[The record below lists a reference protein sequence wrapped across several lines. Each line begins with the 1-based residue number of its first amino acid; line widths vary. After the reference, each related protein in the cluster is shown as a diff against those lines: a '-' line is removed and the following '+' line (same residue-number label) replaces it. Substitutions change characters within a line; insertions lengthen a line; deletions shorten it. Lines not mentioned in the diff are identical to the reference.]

1 MSLALQVGDRKQV
14 LHAAYLLDVAISTS
28 STPSCSS
35 RRTFTRSEREVGRFL
50 PT

>member
-1 MSLALQVGDRKQV
+1 MASDLDRQSLRRGICDFIHVV
-14 LHAAYLLDVAISTS
+14 L
-28 STPSCSS
+28 SS